1 MKGKIPILGLV
12 LQTGF
17 NTMKGQLVRS
27 ILFPKN
33 NNFQFYRDSFKFLGA
48 MALIAM
54 LGFVW
59 SMITL
64 FQQGAETIYIVKKSF
79 DMITVVVPPA
89 LPTCMAVG
97 ISFALIRF
105 TFKKF
110 KK

>member
-1 MKGKIPILGLV
+1 MKGKLPVLGLV

-48 MALIAM
+48 MTSIAVV
-54 LGFVW
+54 GFVW

-64 FQQGAETIYIVKKSF
+64 FQQGAETIDIIKKCL

-97 ISFALIRF
+97 ISFALIRSII
-105 TFKKF
+105 
-110 KK
+110 